1 MQTETLMNKTD
12 SNHSKEI
19 SSEITIK
26 AIEDVVQ
33 EKIVMI
39 EIRTDT
45 DKTLDHKTVTTNKTT
60 ADNTLLILD
69 LRTITSE
76 IAHKALR
83 IDIVAIIADPTIVD
97 HRTIR
102 TIPGNDNMIET
113 IPEQGIVSQAVQDR
127 IIGEVI
133 VLIRILEITVET
145 VIQTEFNSEKIKLMD
160 SLWTIN
166 KMKLI

>member
-1 MQTETLMNKTD
+1 MQTETLKNKTD
-12 SNHSKEI
+12 CNHSKEI

-45 DKTLDHKTVTTNKTT
+45 KKTLDPVTVTTTKTT

-83 IDIVAIIADPTIVD
+83 IEINAIIADPTIVD
-97 HRTIR
+97 PRTIR
-102 TIPGNDNMIET
+102 TVPGTDNMIKT
-113 IPEQGIVSQAVQDR
+113 IPEQVIVSQAVQDR
-127 IIGEVI
+127 IIEEVT
-133 VLIRILEITVET
+133 VLIKILEITVET
-145 VIQTEFNSEKIKLMD
+145 VT
-160 SLWTIN
+160 
-166 KMKLI
+166 